1 MLILFHLKRK
11 QKNKI
16 DFTTVNKIN
25 VANNGVGEIDDANK
39 SNKKSLNINAK
50 MDSIMVYIFTKITM
64 ASAKNPVKMLLLMI
78 TLAIILC
85 IGMTRLK
92 LTVDPIELWASP
104 TSRSRIEKDFFESNF
119 RPFYRTEQVIIKA
132 LGDPFNYTD
141 LFGQNVTFG
150 PVFKK
155 EFLLALLELQQ
166 DIEKIKTPDGGI
178 TLQDVSTKLGC
189 FVCLIF

>member
-1 MLILFHLKRK
+1 MLILFYLKRK

-25 VANNGVGEIDDANK
+25 VANNGVGEIDDVNK

-50 MDSIMVYIFTKITM
+50 MDSIMVCIFTKITM

-150 PVFKK
+150 PVFRK

-166 DIEKIKTPDGGI
+166 DIEKIKTPHGGI
-178 TLQDVSTKLGC
+178 TLQDVSIKLRC
-189 FVCLIF
+189 FV

>member
-178 TLQDVSTKLGC
+178 TLQDVSTKLRC
-189 FVCLIF
+189 FV